1 MQHNETLKAQLI
13 IFAHYL
19 APVGG
24 IETFVFNLVSALC
37 GAYNIVFMYD
47 SGDEKQIERLRQ
59 KVRTVQIRKETRA
72 ECDVLLMNSLFDKK
86 PAQITAGRVVQ
97 VVHSCKMFPTYVI
110 PKERDEY
117 IAVSKAARDSFN
129 EELPEDTTVLHNI
142 GNKEQ
147 PRKLLKLIS
156 ATRLTE
162 EKGGERIR
170 QLADQLNKENI
181 PFIWLIF
188 TANEFHNPPKN
199 VIVLPPDLSIKTYIK
214 EASYL
219 VQLSD
224 QESYCYSIVEALSM
238 GVPVITTP
246 IDVISEIGVIDKV
259 NGYVVPF
266 NMQGIDV
273 KEIYEHQPEF
283 TYKNEDAQIIKKWRQ
298 IIGKSKGKS
307 TYNPDSEYKRV
318 EVLQDYL
325 DNVLNKMV
333 LKGERYTMSYYRAE
347 KLLSMGLVKEL
358 KE

>member
-1 MQHNETLKAQLI
+1 MQRNTTIKAQLI
-13 IFAHYL
+13 IFTHYL

-24 IETFVFNLVSALC
+24 IETFVYNLVSALC

-47 SGDEKQIERLRQ
+47 SGDEQQIERLRK
-59 KVRTVQIRKETRA
+59 KVRTVQIGKETQA
-72 ECDVLLMNSLFDKK
+72 ECDILLMNSLFDKK
-86 PAQITAGRVVQ
+86 PEQITAGKTIQ
-97 VVHSCKMFPTYVI
+97 IVHSCKMFPTYVI

-117 IAVSKAARDSFN
+117 IAVSETAKASFKD
-129 EELPEDTTVLHNI
+129 ELPESATVLHNI

-147 PRKLLKLIS
+147 PQKLLKLIS

-170 QLADQLNKENI
+170 QLADQLNRERI

-188 TANEFHNPPKN
+188 TANEFRNPPKG
-199 VIVLPPDLSIKTYIK
+199 VVVLPPDLSIKTYIK

-259 NGYVVPF
+259 NGYVVPYD
-266 NMQGIDV
+266 MQGIDV

-283 TYKNEDAQIIKKWRQ
+283 TYKNEDTQIIKKWRQ

-307 TYNPDSEYKRV
+307 TYSPDSEYKSV

-325 DNVLNKMV
+325 DNALNKMV
-333 LKGERYTMSYYRAE
+333 VKGERYTMSFYRAE
-347 KLLSMGLVKEL
+347 KLLSMGLVKEV
-358 KE
+358 ET